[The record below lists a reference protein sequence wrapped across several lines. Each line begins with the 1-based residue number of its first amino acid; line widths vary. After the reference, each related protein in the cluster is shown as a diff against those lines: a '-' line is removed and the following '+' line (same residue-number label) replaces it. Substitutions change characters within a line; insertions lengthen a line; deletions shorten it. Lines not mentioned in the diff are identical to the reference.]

1 MAEQATVLLVD
12 DTRTNIQ
19 LLAGCLKSQYRL
31 KIAMDGQR
39 CIELAQNPPLPDL
52 ILLDVIMPKMDG
64 YQVCRELKSNP
75 ITQHIPIIF
84 VTGRDSDEDEEFGLQ
99 LGAVDY
105 ITKPI
110 RPAIVTARVATQIK
124 LKYQSDKLRTMAL
137 HDQLTQLYNRHFLIE
152 SANSKLAH
160 VERHGNALS
169 VMMMDIDFFKHIN
182 DQFGHQAG
190 DEVLKSIADLLK
202 EHSRKEDV
210 VARFGGEEF
219 VILLEHCALNS
230 AMEKAELLRESIE
243 ALMPSGI
250 PVTASFG
257 VAQLL
262 DHEQTFV
269 DLLSRADAAVYKAKD
284 QGRNQVVAA
293 DNGVVNQDLNQKI
306 V

>member
-1 MAEQATVLLVD
+1 MADQATILLVD

-31 KIAMDGQR
+31 KIAMGGQR

-52 ILLDVIMPKMDG
+52 ILLDVIMPEMDG
-64 YQVCRELKSNP
+64 YQVCRQLKANP
-75 ITQHIPIIF
+75 ITKHIPIIF

-110 RPAIVTARVATQIK
+110 RPAIVTARVSTQIQ
-124 LKYQSDKLRTMAL
+124 LKHQSDELRNMAL

-152 SANSKLAH
+152 SANNKLAH
-160 VERHGNALS
+160 VERHGNELS
-169 VMMMDIDFFKHIN
+169 VMMIDIDYFKHVN
-182 DQFGHQAG
+182 DEYGHHAG
-190 DEVLKSIADLLK
+190 DEVLKGIAEVFK
-202 EHSRKEDV
+202 QNSRKEDV

-219 VILLEHCALNS
+219 VILLEHCPLDF
-230 AMEKAELLRESIE
+230 AMEKAELLRAKIE
-243 ALMPSGI
+243 ALKPSGI
-250 PVTASFG
+250 TITASFG
-257 VAQLL
+257 VAQLME
-262 DHEQTFV
+262 HELTFV

-293 DNGVVNQDLNQKI
+293 EVDVIGLELEKKI